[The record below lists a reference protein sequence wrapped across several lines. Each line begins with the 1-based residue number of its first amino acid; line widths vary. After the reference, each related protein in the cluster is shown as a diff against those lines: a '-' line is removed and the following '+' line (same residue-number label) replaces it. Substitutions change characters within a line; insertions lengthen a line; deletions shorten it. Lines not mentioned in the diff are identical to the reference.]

1 MFNARRTCER
11 GFTMLECGIAV
22 AIISII
28 VAIAL
33 PRLNNA
39 MREHKVNIGM
49 RLVVDTIKR
58 AKMQAV
64 SENKDS
70 GLAVDTTGRR
80 IGVVIFNDDLSLDRI
95 EFIPLPDGVSFQ
107 RPDGVTAV
115 PDGVKT
121 TTEVV
126 SFAKQ
131 GSYNQQKLN
140 SRGFPTV
147 GSGADVISIFL
158 GNGKS
163 YRAITMSSV
172 GGIRTYTLENNAWLN
187 TGQLR

>member
-1 MFNARRTCER
+1 MFNARRPRER

-70 GLAVDTTGRR
+70 AIAVDTAGRR
-80 IGVVIFNDDLSLDRI
+80 IGVVVFNDDLSINRI
-95 EFIPLPDGVSFQ
+95 EFIPLPDGISFQ
-107 RPDGVTAV
+107 RPSGVTAA
-115 PDGVKT
+115 PDGVK

-131 GSYNQQKLN
+131 GSYYQQNLN
-140 SRGFPTV
+140 SRGFPSV
-147 GSGADVISIFL
+147 ASGADVVSIFL

>member
-1 MFNARRTCER
+1 MFNRIRARER
-11 GFTMLECGIAV
+11 GFTMIESAIAV

-33 PRLNNA
+33 PKLNNA
-39 MREHKVNIGM
+39 MREHRVNIGM
-49 RLVVDTIKR
+49 RLIVDTIKR

-70 GLAVDTTGRR
+70 AIAVDTTGKR
-80 IGVVIFNDDLSLDRI
+80 IGVVIFNDDLSINRI
-95 EFIPLPDGVSFQ
+95 EFIPLPDGITFQ
-107 RPDGVTAV
+107 RPAGITTTPV
-115 PDGVKT
+115 GVKT

-131 GSYNQQKLN
+131 GSYYQQNFN
-140 SRGFPTV
+140 SRGFPSV
-147 GSGADVISIFL
+147 ASGADVVSIFL

-172 GGIRTYTLENNAWLN
+172 GGIRTYTLENNVWLN
-187 TGQLR
+187 TGQR